1 MQIRTLSA
9 LSALGMLLTSYSVWS
24 LTERNGAP
32 EPAPFRAGAEEQ
44 PQRPTLAGADAAAF
58 VTQGTLRTEARLG
71 HARLAADSPM
81 ETFVLVNVR
90 ADDKVVGRSASRH
103 LAIVIDRSG
112 SMAGKRLNNAL
123 AAAEAAVRKLS
134 SGDRVSV
141 IEYASSARL
150 LVPVTELD
158 AASRE
163 RVIAQIRGVT
173 AGGDTCISCA
183 LDASLQTLGRFAG
196 VVDRVLLVS
205 DGEATAGIRD
215 VDGMRR
221 VAEGIR
227 NAGASVTTI
236 GVDVDYNERMLAAIS
251 EVTNGRHYFVESPE
265 GLARI
270 FDRELSGLERTVAR
284 EARLE
289 LEPAPGVEIVEVVDR
304 GFVRR
309 GSRVFVSL
317 GSFSAGEERGVLARV
332 RIASGTPGSRPV
344 ASARLDYADLA
355 SGKQASSEGQLVAT
369 LTGDGSRS
377 ALDPMVE
384 ERVQRTGTVS
394 ALNEA
399 NGLFQA
405 GDFEGAKKRLD
416 GKLDE
421 VRSRRSQAV
430 AAAPAARRPS
440 IEREFAK
447 QEAALGNAAS
457 AFAEPPKGGSAAE
470 VSRGKAASKRNQAA
484 ASDLAF

>member
-1 MQIRTLSA
+1 MRIRTISA
-9 LSALGMLLTSYSVWS
+9 LSAIGMLLTSYSVWS
-24 LTERNGAP
+24 LTERNGGP
-32 EPAPFRAGAEEQ
+32 GPAAIQRDAEVKPPRVQ
-44 PQRPTLAGADAAAF
+44 TLAGGDSTF
-58 VTQGTLRTEARLG
+58 VASGTLRTEARLG
-71 HARLAADSPM
+71 HTRLAADSDA

-90 ADDKVVGRSASRH
+90 ADDKAVGRAASRH

-112 SMAGKRLNNAL
+112 SMTGKRLENAL
-123 AAAEAAVRKLS
+123 AAAEGAVRRLS
-134 SGDRVSV
+134 NGDRVSV
-141 IEYASSARL
+141 IDYASSARL

-158 AASRE
+158 GASRE
-163 RVIAQIRGVT
+163 RVVAQIRNVS

-183 LDASLQTLGRFAG
+183 LDSTLQTLGRFEG

-215 VDGMRR
+215 IDGMRR
-221 VAEGIR
+221 VAEGVR
-227 NAGASVTTI
+227 NAGATVTTI

-289 LEPAPGVEIVEVVDR
+289 LEPAPGVEIVEVLDR
-304 GFVRR
+304 SFVRR
-309 GSRVFVSL
+309 GSRVLVSL
-317 GSFSAGEERGVLARV
+317 GSFAAGEDRSVLARV
-332 RIASGTPGSRPV
+332 RISRGTPGSRAV
-344 ASARLDYADLA
+344 ASARLDYDDLQ
-355 SGKQASSEGQLVAT
+355 SGKDAFSEGQLVAT
-369 LTGDGSRS
+369 LTSDGSRS
-377 ALDPMVE
+377 SLDPIVE
-384 ERVQRTGTVS
+384 ERVQRTGTVT

-405 GDFEGAKKRLD
+405 GDFEGAKRKLD

-430 AAAPAARRPS
+430 AAAPMARRPA
-440 IEREFAK
+440 IEREFSK
-447 QEAALGNAAS
+447 QEAALGSAAA
-457 AFAEPPKGGSAAE
+457 AFAQPPSPSPSGTAQS
-470 VSRGKAASKRNQAA
+470 KAAAKRNQAA
-484 ASDLAF
+484 ASELAF

>member
-1 MQIRTLSA
+1 MRIRTISA

-24 LTERNGAP
+24 LTERNGGP
-32 EPAPFRAGAEEQ
+32 ESTAAQLAADPR
-44 PQRPTLAGADAAAF
+44 PQIAAVVNGDGGSF
-58 VTQGTLRTEARLG
+58 VANGTLRTEARLG
-71 HARLAADSPM
+71 HARLAAGSTE
-81 ETFVLVNVR
+81 ETFVFVNVR
-90 ADDKVVGRSASRH
+90 ADDKAVGLSAGRH

-112 SMAGKRLNNAL
+112 SMSGKRLNNAL

-134 SGDRVSV
+134 NGDRVSV
-141 IEYASSARL
+141 IDYASSARL

-158 AASRE
+158 GPSRE
-163 RVIAQIRGVT
+163 RVIAQIRNVT

-183 LDASLQTLGRFAG
+183 LDATLQTLGRFAG

-215 VDGMRR
+215 LDGMRR
-221 VAEGIR
+221 VAEGVR
-227 NAGASVTTI
+227 NAGATVTTI

-289 LEPAPGVEIVEVVDR
+289 IEPAPGVEILEVVDR

-309 GSRVFVSL
+309 GSRVLVSL

-332 RIASGTPGSRPV
+332 RIPSGKAGNRAV
-344 ASARLDYADLA
+344 ASARLDYADLV
-355 SGKQASSEGQLVAT
+355 SGKDTFNQGQLVAT
-369 LTGDGSRS
+369 LTSDGSRS
-377 ALDPMVE
+377 ALDPIVE

-399 NGLFQA
+399 NVRFQS
-405 GDFEGAKKRLD
+405 GDFEGAKNRID
-416 GKLDE
+416 GKLNE
-421 VRSRRSQAV
+421 VRERRSLAL

-440 IEREFAK
+440 IDREFAK
-447 QEAALGNAAS
+447 QEAALGAAAN
-457 AFAEPPKGGSAAE
+457 AFAKPPSA
-470 VSRGKAASKRNQAA
+470 SREGVAKSKADSKRNQAA

>member
-9 LSALGMLLTSYSVWS
+9 LSAIGMLLTSYSVWS
-24 LTERNGAP
+24 LTERNGAAGHLAVQ
-32 EPAPFRAGAEEQ
+32 PAAEAPPKVATIAASEAG
-44 PQRPTLAGADAAAF
+44 TF
-58 VTQGTLRTEARLG
+58 VASGTLRTEARLG
-71 HARLAADSPM
+71 HARLAATSDT
-81 ETFVLVNVR
+81 ETFVFVNVR
-90 ADDKVVGRSASRH
+90 ADDKAVGRSASRH

-112 SMAGKRLNNAL
+112 SMSGKRLSNAL

-134 SGDRVSV
+134 TGDRVSV
-141 IEYASSARL
+141 IDYASNARL

-158 AASRE
+158 TSSRE
-163 RVIAQIRGVT
+163 RVIAQIRNVT

-183 LDASLQTLGRFAG
+183 LDATLQTLGRFDG

-215 VDGMRR
+215 IDGMRR

-289 LEPAPGVEIVEVVDR
+289 LEPAPGVEILEVVDR

-309 GSRVFVSL
+309 GSRVLVSL
-317 GSFSAGEERGVLARV
+317 GTFAAGEERGVLARV
-332 RIASGTPGSRPV
+332 RVSRGNPGSRAV
-344 ASARLDYADLA
+344 ASARLDYADLT
-355 SGKQASSEGQLVAT
+355 SGKDASSQGQLVAM
-369 LTGDGSRS
+369 LTSDGSRS

-384 ERVQRTGTVS
+384 ERVQRSGTVT
-394 ALNEA
+394 ALSEA
-399 NGLFQA
+399 NARFQS
-405 GDFEGAKKRLD
+405 GDFEGAKRRLD
-416 GKLDE
+416 GKLSE
-421 VRSRRSQAV
+421 VRERRSQAV
-430 AAAPAARRPS
+430 AAAPVARRPS

-447 QEAALGNAAS
+447 QEAALGAAAN
-457 AFAEPPKGGSAAE
+457 AFAKPPTASSEGVAKT
-470 VSRGKAASKRNQAA
+470 KAASKRNQAA